1 MRTCGLHK
9 LYGLILIV
17 TMLVGTTGVV
27 GAHTYDPD
35 RELCWAVDDG
45 DGDDMEWGDSVEVYV
60 EHLNATYTIEVVD
73 FHVQTSK
80 INLAEIERVKCNGRE
95 DCHYECGDCSD
106 DDYLDQIDYVAK
118 TVNLRIYKDQTLIG
132 SFPFHAYEDCLE
144 SFCTKE
150 DSWDKRGAVWN
161 DGNEFFIGV
170 DTIKCEFD
178 EDNDCFCTDPINEHA
193 EVVYSITKPPEF
205 ETGVTP
211 YLMADDE
218 DGNPEELPTEG
229 DSSVVRSNSMFKAE
243 INVENVEEMSAF
255 HVDATVTLTPAEMI
269 NGKYP
274 PDGIVEK
281 IYEGEVD
288 ADDRTWIDD
297 KFPIDLR
304 NKVSNRW
311 IGGGNDW
318 FAGDNDTTYTVYF
331 KVPSIPKRTKYVMEI
346 NLTYEDF
353 KEKSYRFTNN
363 ETIIEILPVVEVKKA
378 IGTEDYAY
386 AEEEA
391 VEPYIPEITYVIY
404 EDYEPYVFLTV
415 KNWGDYP
422 IHALSL
428 SDLPNGTWFDPATTD
443 FNVWKCALPPEL
455 LKVPDMES
463 DRWNWDF
470 SLKPGEVMMCAYPI
484 SLLKPGSYTLGAA
497 IVNWTEGGHNY
508 SAATY
513 QQKVDV
519 HGPYIEVTKTVA
531 PELVE
536 PNGTPE
542 NCTAKISVSVANT
555 GDRPTSVVI
564 TDQLPAEC
572 VLISASPVRGVVM
585 DDANGTFSVRR
596 VLKEGMAETFDYTID
611 PNRTVMLP
619 PTVVEFLDITA
630 YGGISISEMP
640 ILYVNGTKPIGAA
653 AEKIRVEAEKVKEA
667 EKQAAVKALESGVA
681 SAEPAETIDTPVRKE
696 PGFTGAIAVIT
707 LLAAILLAGRHR
719 RSRR

>member
-1 MRTCGLHK
+1 M
-9 LYGLILIV
+9 
-17 TMLVGTTGVV
+17 
-27 GAHTYDPD
+27 
-35 RELCWAVDDG
+35 
-45 DGDDMEWGDSVEVYV
+45 
-60 EHLNATYTIEVVD
+60 
-73 FHVQTSK
+73 
-80 INLAEIERVKCNGRE
+80 AE
-95 DCHYECGDCSD
+95 
-106 DDYLDQIDYVAK
+106 
-118 TVNLRIYKDQTLIG
+118 
-132 SFPFHAYEDCLE
+132 
-144 SFCTKE
+144 
-150 DSWDKRGAVWN
+150 
-161 DGNEFFIGV
+161 
-170 DTIKCEFD
+170 
-178 EDNDCFCTDPINEHA
+178 
-193 EVVYSITKPPEF
+193 
-205 ETGVTP
+205 
-211 YLMADDE
+211 DE
-218 DGNPEELPTEG
+218 DGNPEELPTNTTSG
-229 DSSVVRSNSMFKAE
+229 NSVVRSNSMFKAE

-274 PDGIVEK
+274 LDGIVEK
-281 IYEGEVD
+281 IYEGDVD

-304 NKVSNRW
+304 NEVSNRW

-331 KVPSIPKRTKYVMEI
+331 KVPSIPKQTKYVMAV

-391 VEPYIPEITYVIY
+391 VEPYTSEVTYVIY

-415 KNWGDYP
+415 KNWGDYT

-443 FNVWKCALPPEL
+443 LNVWKCALPAEL
-455 LKVPDMES
+455 MKVPDMES

-470 SLKPGEVMMCAYPI
+470 SLKPGEVMTCAYPV
-484 SLLKPGSYTLGAA
+484 SLLRPGSYTLGAA
-497 IVNWTEGGHNY
+497 VVNWTESGHNY

-542 NCTAKISVSVANT
+542 NCTAKISVSVKNT

-572 VLISASPVRGVVM
+572 ILISASPVRGIVM
-585 DDANGTFSVRR
+585 DEANGTFSVRR

-640 ILYVNGTKPIGAA
+640 ILYVNGTKAIGAA
-653 AEKIRVEAEKVKEA
+653 AEKIRVEAEKVKEV
-667 EKQAAVKALESGVA
+667 EKQAAAKALESGVA

-707 LLAAILLAGRHR
+707 LLAAILLAGRRR

>member
-1 MRTCGLHK
+1 MHK

-35 RELCWAVDDG
+35 RELCWAVDDV

-106 DDYLDQIDYVAK
+106 DEYLDQIDYVAK

-205 ETGVTP
+205 EIEVTP

-243 INVENVEEMSAF
+243 INVENMENMDAF

-274 PDGIVEK
+274 PDGIVTK

-288 ADDRTWIDD
+288 ADNRTWIDD

-696 PGFTGAIAVIT
+696 PGFTGAIAVI
-707 LLAAILLAGRHR
+707 
-719 RSRR
+719 